1 MLVTANIFQPLIDF
15 FEAILKFF
23 HNTVG
28 VGWGLSIIL
37 MTVFIRAALVPL
49 TLKQMHS
56 MQRLQRLQP
65 QMKALQAKYKD
76 DKQRL
81 NQEMMKLYR
90 ENEVNPFASCLP
102 MVLQIPVFISLF
114 FMLRHDLRT
123 NICRDVQNAAHT
135 AFANHEATAR
145 VGTQIVKATAPGK
158 TVPCGSGHGGGFL
171 FVHDLTNKATGG
183 VLIVL
188 ILLYVASQLGST
200 LLMSTTMDKT
210 QRNLMLFLPLI
221 FVTFVIRFPAGLIV
235 YWITTNLWTVV
246 QQYFV
251 RKRVGPLQPAALTA
265 GAGDGQTGGGG
276 GGGLFGGLLGGS
288 RGPAADGGG
297 SRGDGTSTVRG
308 SGAKEK
314 TTANGAGAE
323 ARRGG
328 PPPPPPRKKKK
339 RSGRRR

>member
-1 MLVTANIFQPLIDF
+1 MLVPANIFQPLIDF

-28 VGWGLSIIL
+28 TSWGWSIIL
-37 MTVFIRAALVPL
+37 MTVVIRAALVPL
-49 TLKQMHS
+49 TLKQLHS

-65 QMKALQAKYKD
+65 QMKQLQAKYKE

-90 ENEVNPFASCLP
+90 EHDVNPFASCLP
-102 MVLQIPVFISLF
+102 MLLQVPVFISLF
-114 FMLRHDLRT
+114 FMLRHDLRK
-123 NICRDVQNAAHT
+123 NICPHVQDIAHT
-135 AFANHEATAR
+135 VHHVSLT
-145 VGTQIVKATAPGK
+145 K
-158 TVPCGSGHGGGFL
+158 TVPCDSYGIKSPDAKFL
-171 FVHDLTNKATGG
+171 FIHDLTNKATGS

-188 ILLYVASQLGST
+188 IILYVASQVGST

-221 FVTFVIRFPAGLIV
+221 FVTFVLRFPAGLIV

-251 RKRVGPLQPAALTA
+251 RKRVGPLQPALA
-265 GAGDGQTGGGG
+265 TGGGADARGGKAAGSGG
-276 GGGLFGGLLGGS
+276 GGGLLAGLLGG
-288 RGPAADGGG
+288 G
-297 SRGDGTSTVRG
+297 SRPARNGGDGDQAAESG
-308 SGAKEK
+308 SKGKA
-314 TTANGAGAE
+314 TPNGAGAG
-323 ARRGG
+323 AANRRSG
-328 PPPPPPRKKKK
+328 PPPPSPRKKKK

>member
-1 MLVTANIFQPLIDF
+1 MLVPANIFQPLIDF

-37 MTVFIRAALVPL
+37 MTVVIRAALVPL
-49 TLKQMHS
+49 TLKQMRS

-102 MVLQIPVFISLF
+102 MVLQLPVFISLF
-114 FMLRHDLRT
+114 FMLRHDLRK
-123 NICRDVQNAAHT
+123 NICPGVQALAHSAHHVALT
-135 AFANHEATAR
+135 
-145 VGTQIVKATAPGK
+145 K
-158 TVPCGSGHGGGFL
+158 TVPCDSYGKSSPDAKFL
-171 FVHDLTNKATGG
+171 FIHDLTNKATGS

-188 ILLYVASQLGST
+188 IVLYVASQLGST

-221 FVTFVIRFPAGLIV
+221 FVTFVLRFPSGLIV

-251 RKRVGPLQPAALTA
+251 RKRVGTLQPAGVTP
-265 GAGDGQTGGGG
+265 GGGG
-276 GGGLFGGLLGGS
+276 GSGGGILAGLLGGP
-288 RGPAADGGG
+288 RNGDEAAAADRGGG
-297 SRGDGTSTVRG
+297 KAAGGKAAGGKAAAT
-308 SGAKEK
+308 
-314 TTANGAGAE
+314 NGAGDA
-323 ARRGG
+323 ARRGA
-328 PPPPPPRKKKK
+328 PPPPSPRKKKK